1 MRFGC
6 CGNLVASGPDKT
18 GIEIVERIAQYG
30 YDYIELPLA
39 EMMDLSDGE
48 FEALRK
54 RVDASGIK
62 CEVCNNFFPAKI
74 RLTGPEVNMELIK
87 AYIKD
92 SLSRAKELGVGT
104 VVFGSGTAKNVPEG
118 FSHETAYRQVAEIS
132 KEIVPVAKANGITIV
147 IEPIRKPE
155 CNIINTFEEGVALA
169 KEVDDET
176 MMVLIDYYHMTWEK
190 ESPKILRKYGKEY
203 LRHVHFAYP
212 NIPSEIGRLYPSD
225 MEEWDYKEFIGI
237 LKEIGYDGRVSI
249 EAGVTDFDTQAKQ
262 AIQFLRS
269 NF

>member
-1 MRFGC
+1 M
-6 CGNLVASGPDKT
+6 
-18 GIEIVERIAQYG
+18 
-30 YDYIELPLA
+30 
-39 EMMDLSDGE
+39 
-48 FEALRK
+48 
-54 RVDASGIK
+54 
-62 CEVCNNFFPAKI
+62 
-74 RLTGPEVNMELIK
+74 IK

-155 CNIINTFEEGVALA
+155 CNLINTFEEGVALA

-225 MEEWDYKEFIGI
+225 MKEWDYKEFIGI

-249 EAGVTDFDTQAKQ
+249 EAGVTDFDSQAKQ